1 MFESCRWYKVFSPLC
16 IILASCNAACASI
29 DGQDLVPIAMI
40 THYTGKDCLSLDTL
54 NFKGYYSN
62 SNAEPGTAESNYTY
76 FCNPQL
82 ISSYTDTYGI
92 RNLDSCFVDNG
103 GDWYFQPL
111 GFCGAFIMNGKP
123 ISVKFTS
130 IDYITRK
137 TVHTVYSDLN
147 CTVADVLDA
156 EAYSG
161 QCFVNNP
168 KKVNGTAE
176 VEASVFSSIGSYQV
190 TLPDAYNVIPS
201 FSASYKRN
209 YLSGV
214 FIMFGILIFSSYTT
228 V

>member
-1 MFESCRWYKVFSPLC
+1 M
-16 IILASCNAACASI
+16 
-29 DGQDLVPIAMI
+29 
-40 THYTGKDCLSLDTL
+40 
-54 NFKGYYSN
+54 
-62 SNAEPGTAESNYTY
+62 
-76 FCNPQL
+76 
-82 ISSYTDTYGI
+82 
-92 RNLDSCFVDNG
+92 
-103 GDWYFQPL
+103 
-111 GFCGAFIMNGKP
+111 
-123 ISVKFTS
+123 
-130 IDYITRK
+130 
-137 TVHTVYSDLN
+137 YSDLN